1 LAKKACGHTPAVAA
15 AQNMLMKKLGITK
28 AQQLE
33 ATDFERYLKLFKEG
47 LSEEQTKVIQ
57 DLFKVHDLQPSVAE
71 GR

>member
-33 ATDFERYLKLFKEG
+33 ATDFE
-47 LSEEQTKVIQ
+47 
-57 DLFKVHDLQPSVAE
+57 
-71 GR
+71 